1 MKAHSLIYTHHATLG
16 MTLVELM
23 VTLAIAATLVGIA
36 LFSFTE
42 LQLTNRRT
50 SYIQTLH
57 RQVMSARAYAI
68 YHNQFVR
75 ICPSIAQ
82 QCTDSWQND
91 IMIFVD
97 ENNDRQRNTNE
108 QVLSIIS
115 SPSAGDSISYPRT
128 GLSFKPTGMLLGFNN
143 GSFVYC
149 STDPKLNQ
157 PALRIT
163 VSQIGRIRLR
173 EDSDK
178 CN

>member
-1 MKAHSLIYTHHATLG
+1 MKAQSLVYSHHAALG

-23 VTLAIAATLVGIA
+23 VAISIAAILISIA
-36 LFSFTE
+36 LFSFGD

-50 SYIQTLH
+50 NYMQTLH
-57 RQVMSARAYAI
+57 RNVMSARAYAI

-75 ICPSIAQ
+75 ICPQIAQ

-97 ENNDRQRNTNE
+97 ENQDRQRNANE
-108 QVLSIIS
+108 HILRVIS
-115 SPSAGDSISYPRT
+115 PPRSGDRINYSRT

-143 GSFVYC
+143 GSFIYC
-149 STDPKLNQ
+149 SAEPKLNQ

-163 VSQIGRIRLR
+163 VSLVGRIRLL